1 MKGKVNTM
9 IQKIKFNDC
18 LAIKG
23 IGRVDDTRPI
33 DLQEYVIPYSQSLRK
48 TPLPIIPI
56 PQRLHL
62 TKKIGGTVYDVTAH
76 FNIEGKETILQQF
89 KALILSTEL

>member
-1 MKGKVNTM
+1 M

-18 LAIKG
+18 IAIKG

-33 DLQEYVIPYSQSLRK
+33 DLKEYVIPHSSAMRFV
-48 TPLPIIPI
+48 PISIMPI
-56 PQRLHL
+56 PQKIHSS
-62 TKKIGGTVYDVTAH
+62 KKIGNTVYNVTAN

-89 KALILSTEL
+89 KSLILSTKL